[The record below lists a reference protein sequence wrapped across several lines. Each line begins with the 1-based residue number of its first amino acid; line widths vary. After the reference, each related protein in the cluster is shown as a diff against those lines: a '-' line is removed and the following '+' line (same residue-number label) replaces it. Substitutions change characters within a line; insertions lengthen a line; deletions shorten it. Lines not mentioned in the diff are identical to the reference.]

1 MPRMNIFSS
10 AFENYSDASENDGG
24 RIIIATA
31 DAANA
36 DFNAAD
42 KLDIDPQEDQI
53 VMKGPLSEMFT
64 QALNVMYSKTDPVD
78 GSTALE
84 SFAKTIGLETQ
95 AMDYTALRD
104 LKEAL
109 EPKDTAVKTIQV
121 YGVAEDQVE
130 PADVV
135 DITKQLATSDDASTE
150 YFFVFDGTHPRYQ
163 DGNGAGTDTLKALE
177 PDTITNEL
185 AAAVESVARSYGC
198 KIYYGL
204 ESFLRHVRIVK
215 K

>member
-10 AFENYSDASENDGG
+10 AFENYSDGSDSDGG

-42 KLDIDPQEDQI
+42 KIDINPEEDQI

-121 YGVAEDQVE
+121 YGVSEDDVE
-130 PADVV
+130 PTDVV
-135 DITKQLATSDDASTE
+135 DITKQLATSDDASNE
-150 YFFVFDGTHPRYQ
+150 YFFVFDGTHPRHQ
-163 DGNGAGTDTLKALE
+163 QGQSTGDQTMKVLE
-177 PDTITNEL
+177 PETLTNEL
-185 AAAVESVARSYGC
+185 ATAVESVARSYGC
-198 KIYYGL
+198 KVYYSL